1 MAKRAIELANFAE
14 ERARCLPR
22 LQNIVRKGLVHAQ
35 GLKNG
40 ETKEIL
46 MFYFH
51 PASTGLSNMAKP
63 KLQGEL
69 ARRWNEI
76 VESNKPTD
84 LELPKEE
91 AGGTEATSG
100 TI

>member
-1 MAKRAIELANFAE
+1 MS
-14 ERARCLPR
+14 
-22 LQNIVRKGLVHAQ
+22 
-35 GLKNG
+35 
-40 ETKEIL
+40 
-46 MFYFH
+46 YFH
-51 PASTGLSNMAKP
+51 PASAGLSNMAKP

-76 VESNKPTD
+76 VESDKPTD